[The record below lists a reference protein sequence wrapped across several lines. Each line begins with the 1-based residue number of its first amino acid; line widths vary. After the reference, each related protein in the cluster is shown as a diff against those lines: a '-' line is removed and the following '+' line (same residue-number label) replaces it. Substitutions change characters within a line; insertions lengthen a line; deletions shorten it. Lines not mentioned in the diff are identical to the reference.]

1 MNDVAE
7 IGQVGFLFLLASWL
21 QPLHVGPWMS
31 WHSET
36 LAILALLWLTGHQLA
51 MALSMRTTQLRLP
64 RLVFVPFVLIL
75 CVWLQFGTG
84 LVNYLGDAVTFS
96 GYFILA
102 IVALGVGYNWA
113 ADSYSADAQE
123 RGEALLRVLAVTV
136 LAGAVMSVL
145 LALAQAC
152 EVWTSEGWI
161 ATTNG
166 YRRPG
171 SNMGQANHFATLALM
186 GMASLVY
193 LYRGSV
199 LHRGIGTLLM
209 LLLLLGLA
217 VSESRTA
224 LLGMASMTL
233 WWVLKEPVLRV
244 RRGYSVVVFVWAIYL
259 ILRWWW
265 PVFITDLQL
274 VEAGDRELGRSFAD
288 AGLRQVVW
296 KQLLSAI
303 AVHPWFGWGLGGVSE
318 ALTAVVHEHLTSS
331 PFTYAHNI
339 LLDMAI
345 WMGIPMAV
353 GLSILIGVW
362 FFSRLR
368 SAQDL
373 STWYCW
379 AMVLPFAVHTL
390 LEFPH
395 AYSYFLVPVLLC
407 IGFQEAKLN
416 SSRTLRLNKWVGSVA
431 LGLIAVLVTWTT
443 FEYLGIE
450 EDYRVVRFEALR
462 LGKTPDGYEQ
472 PKIVWLTQLDAMLAA
487 SRMQPTPAMAE
498 EDIDALRR
506 SAMRYPWSALQNRYA
521 LALALNGKVPEA
533 LQEMQVIRAMHG
545 EVHYDRLKLY
555 WKTLEDEKYPQLGL
569 VPLP

>member
-1 MNDVAE
+1 
-7 IGQVGFLFLLASWL
+7 
-21 QPLHVGPWMS
+21 MS

-36 LAILALLWLTGHQLA
+36 LAILALFWLAGNQLVI
-51 MALSMRTTQLRLP
+51 ALTMRRTQLCLP
-64 RLVFVPFVLIL
+64 RLVFVPLALIV
-75 CVWLQFGTG
+75 CVWLQFGMG
-84 LVNYLGDAVTFS
+84 LVSYLGDAVVFS

-113 ADSYSADAQE
+113 VDSDNANGQQ
-123 RGEALLRVLAVTV
+123 RGETLLRTLAVTV
-136 LAGAVMSVL
+136 LAGAVTSVL

-152 EVWTSEGWI
+152 EVWNSEGWI

-193 LYRGSV
+193 LYRVSV
-199 LHRGIGTLLM
+199 LRRGISALLM

-233 WWVLKEPVLRV
+233 WWVLKEPVPRV
-244 RRGYSVVVFVWAIYL
+244 RGDYLIAIVAWAIYL
-259 ILRWWW
+259 FLRWWW

-274 VEAGDRELGRSFAD
+274 FEAGGHELGRSFAD
-288 AGLRQVVW
+288 VGLRQVVW

-303 AVHPWFGWGLGGVSE
+303 ALQPWFGWGLGGVSE
-318 ALTAVVHEHLTSS
+318 ALTAVAHDHLTSS

-345 WMGIPMAV
+345 WIGVPMTA
-353 GLSILIGVW
+353 GLSILVGVW
-362 FFSRLR
+362 FFNRFRR
-368 SAQDL
+368 SQDQ
-373 STWYCW
+373 STWFCW
-379 AMVLPFAVHTL
+379 AMVLPFAVHSL

-407 IGFQEAKLN
+407 IGFQEAKLD
-416 SSRTLRLNKWVGSVA
+416 SSGAIRLNKWVSGAAS
-431 LGLIAVLVTWTT
+431 GLIATLVVWTA
-443 FEYLGIE
+443 FEYLEIE

-487 SRMQPTPAMAE
+487 SRVQPTPGMAE
-498 EDIDALRR
+498 ADIEALRR
-506 SAMRYPWSALQNRYA
+506 SARRYPWSALQNRYA
-521 LALALNGKVPEA
+521 LALALNGKVQEA
-533 LQEMQVIRAMHG
+533 LQEMRVIRAMHG
-545 EVHYDRLKLY
+545 EAHYDRLKLY